1 MRFLFIFLV
10 ALKLTSTWCSPIEDR
25 DTQRKSVFEE
35 SQAYL
40 TSKLNGLANTL
51 DSFFA
56 TERADD
62 EFGRSRLRISQSYSI
77 RERSRPED
85 QTRYRFNLKLPHLE
99 EKFKFEY
106 YADKGKSEKQ
116 LEDEK
121 VRRDFERR
129 NRIRSGWIFNADAGI
144 SIALPPNLV
153 TRVRLRKN
161 FDQGI
166 FIHRF
171 VESLTYI
178 TDQSGLIEE
187 TSLQSDLRL
196 SEKLLFRF
204 SNIKTWQIQNE
215 NFITKHGPAL
225 IHSLG
230 EKDAIS
236 YDFTL
241 TNEIIER
248 VFFTS
253 AYTLSLN
260 YRRNLYKN
268 VAFLDIVP
276 GIDFPKV
283 WSFRRTPFT
292 LLRIEV
298 LFGG

>member
-1 MRFLFIFLV
+1 M
-10 ALKLTSTWCSPIEDR
+10 
-25 DTQRKSVFEE
+25 
-35 SQAYL
+35 
-40 TSKLNGLANTL
+40 
-51 DSFFA
+51 
-56 TERADD
+56 
-62 EFGRSRLRISQSYSI
+62 
-77 RERSRPED
+77 
-85 QTRYRFNLKLPHLE
+85 
-99 EKFKFEY
+99 
-106 YADKGKSEKQ
+106 
-116 LEDEK
+116 
-121 VRRDFERR
+121 
-129 NRIRSGWIFNADAGI
+129 
-144 SIALPPNLV
+144 

-283 WSFRRTPFT
+283 WSFRRTPFA